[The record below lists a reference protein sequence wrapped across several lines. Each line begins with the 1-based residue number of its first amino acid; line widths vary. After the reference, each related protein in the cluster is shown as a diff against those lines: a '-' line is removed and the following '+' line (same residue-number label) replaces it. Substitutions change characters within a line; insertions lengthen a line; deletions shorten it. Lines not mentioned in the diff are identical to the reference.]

1 MNYSEKARAI
11 MRNWNKDEF
20 IKIHHPDYMFI
31 RETELVSLG
40 EWTNGSPVATSPRK
54 QKNE

>member
-1 MNYSEKARAI
+1 MRLSEKMMDIFSNWDKEAFRAAH
-11 MRNWNKDEF
+11 N
-20 IKIHHPDYMFI
+20 PDYMFI